1 MAEPSRPRF
10 HHISS
15 AVVSALPARVD
26 EVLARIGE
34 MPETEVH
41 RVENGKIVIVLEG
54 ASTGVIGDRLATIS
68 LLDGV
73 LSANM
78 VFEQIEDLETLD
90 DPGVDP

>member
-1 MAEPSRPRF
+1 MAEQPAPRF

-15 AVVSALPARVD
+15 AVVSALPAHLD
-26 EVLARIGE
+26 SVLARIRE
-34 MPETEVH
+34 MPDTEVH

-54 ASTGVIGDRLATIS
+54 ASTGVIGERLAAIG

-73 LSANM
+73 LTANM
-78 VFEQIEDLETLD
+78 VFEQIEDLD

>member
-1 MAEPSRPRF
+1 MPERPRQRF

-15 AVVSALPARVD
+15 AVVSALPAKV
-26 EVLARIGE
+26 EAVLARIAE
-34 MPETEVH
+34 LPETEIH

-54 ASTGVIGDRLATIS
+54 SSTGVIGDRLAAIS
-68 LLDGV
+68 LIDGV

-90 DPGVDP
+90 DPGVIP

>member
-1 MAEPSRPRF
+1 MADRPSPRF

-15 AVVSALPARVD
+15 AVVSALPARV
-26 EVLARIGE
+26 EAVLAGIRQL
-34 MPETEVH
+34 PETEIH

-54 ASTGVIGDRLATIS
+54 ASTGVLGDRLAAIS

-78 VFEQIEDLETLD
+78 VFEQIADLETLD

>member
-1 MAEPSRPRF
+1 MAERPAPRF

-15 AVVSALPARVD
+15 AVVSALPAHVD
-26 EVLARIGE
+26 AVLARISE
-34 MPETEVH
+34 LPETEIH

-54 ASTGVIGDRLATIS
+54 ASTGVIGDRLAAIS
-68 LLDGV
+68 LMDGV

-90 DPGVDP
+90 DPGVVP

>member
-1 MAEPSRPRF
+1 MTEQLAPRF

-26 EVLARIGE
+26 AVLACIGE
-34 MPETEVH
+34 MPDTEIH

-54 ASTGVIGDRLATIS
+54 ASTGVLGDRLVAIS
-68 LLDGV
+68 LIDGV

-78 VFEQIEDLETLD
+78 VFEQIEDLENLD

>member
-26 EVLARIGE
+26 AVLARIRE
-34 MPETEVH
+34 LPETEVH

-54 ASTGVIGDRLATIS
+54 SSTGVIGDRLAAIS
-68 LLDGV
+68 LIDGV

-90 DPGVDP
+90 DPGVTP

>member
-1 MAEPSRPRF
+1 MSEPSRPRF

-15 AVVSALPARVD
+15 AVVSALPAQVD
-26 EVLARIGE
+26 AVLARIGE
-34 MPETEVH
+34 LPDTEVH

-54 ASTGVIGDRLATIS
+54 ASTGVIGDRLAAIS

-78 VFEQIEDLETLD
+78 VFEQIEDPETLD
-90 DPGVDP
+90 DPGVVP

>member
-1 MAEPSRPRF
+1 MADRLAPRF

-15 AVVSALPARVD
+15 AVVSALPAQV
-26 EVLARIGE
+26 EAVLACIGE
-34 MPETEVH
+34 MPDTEVH

-54 ASTGVIGDRLATIS
+54 SNTGVIGDRLAAIG

-90 DPGVDP
+90 DPGVAP

>member
-15 AVVSALPARVD
+15 AVVSALPAHVD
-26 EVLARIGE
+26 AVLASIRE
-34 MPETEVH
+34 LPETEIH

-54 ASTGVIGDRLATIS
+54 ASTGVIGDRLAAIS

-78 VFEQIEDLETLD
+78 VFEQIEDLEKLD

>member
-1 MAEPSRPRF
+1 MAESSRPRF

-15 AVVSALPARVD
+15 AVVSALPAQVD
-26 EVLARIGE
+26 AVLARIGE
-34 MPETEVH
+34 LPETEVH

-78 VFEQIEDLETLD
+78 VFEQIEALETLD
-90 DPGVDP
+90 DPGVVP

>member
-1 MAEPSRPRF
+1 MAERSAPRF

-15 AVVSALPARVD
+15 AVVSALPAHVD
-26 EVLARIGE
+26 TVLARIGE
-34 MPETEVH
+34 MPDTEIH

-54 ASTGVIGDRLATIS
+54 ATAGVLGDRLATIG

-78 VFEQIEDLETLD
+78 VFEQITDLD
-90 DPGVDP
+90 DLGVDP